1 MRFDPVSEEEAQSA
15 NLFPK
20 GEYDAV
26 VESSVEKTSKAKG
39 NEMIELVLLVYGP
52 EGKERRL
59 KDWLVATDGGQ
70 AKIQR
75 FCKSADLWNE
85 YQAGE
90 LTAYLCD
97 GANVRV
103 KLGTEEGKDGYPPK
117 NKVADYLPRQAAAEK
132 AKEAP
137 QKPATPL
144 RGKSEGVSPEQQK
157 RAGAGRADPTKPP
170 TEDQIPF

>member
-1 MRFDPVSEEEAQSA
+1 MRFNPVSEEEAQKA

-20 GEYDAV
+20 GDYDAV
-26 VESSVEKTSKAKG
+26 VESSIEKVSKTN

-75 FCKSADLWNE
+75 FCKSADLWDE

-103 KLGTEEGKDGYPPK
+103 KLGTEPGKDGYPPK
-117 NKVADYLPRQAAAEK
+117 NKVADYLPRKTAAEK
-132 AKEAP
+132 AAEASP
-137 QKPATPL
+137 RPATPL
-144 RGKSEGVSPEQQK
+144 RGKTEGVSAQQQHA
-157 RAGAGRADPTKPP
+157 AGTGRADPTKPP
-170 TEDQIPF
+170 TEDEIPF